1 MKSIDYSKVLFS
13 QSGMVH
19 FAFGLVSGCT
29 IAAVTLSYYMSWHY
43 QLRTST
49 QNKGQFPNTSNERN
63 GGTCS
68 TAITNGS
75 RRPTY
80 LPADIRDEQLSRHTL
95 YFGTE
100 GMERLKQSMICIVG
114 VGGVGSHT
122 AHMIARS
129 GVGYIRIIDFDQVS
143 VSSLNRHACATLND
157 VGTSKVQCL
166 TDFLRQICPD
176 PQYLTIDA
184 VAEMYTAESGERL
197 LQLPPDRSSSH
208 GKWDMVIDCID
219 DVKTKA
225 ALLAYCI
232 QSKIPVVSCMGAGG
246 KADPTRLHISDMRSA
261 AKDPLATKIRQ
272 YLKSYMKKEYT
283 DDTTY
288 LDDMNQLAIIYN
300 SEKTVVKLAEFT
312 AEQKAEGVHNFGA
325 VDGMRIR
332 VVPVL
337 GTMPAIMGL
346 ALASYCLTIVAGG
359 TNQIQPVTAERIG
372 RNSRNK
378 MYQMLRTRE
387 QNITA
392 KVRSDV
398 EIARSKGQVV
408 TIEETNSIHGI
419 GELITISSSAGT
431 AIEST
436 TWIGELQIDQSDDMD
451 YLLEIWRNRCAITGA
466 RLGTVLHVV
475 RWDRTRPSTC
485 DNLIVICAN
494 VLKQY
499 EANPLLYQQQT
510 IDPITRQSILE
521 RLLSSRVDR

>member
-1 MKSIDYSKVLFS
+1 MTSHS
-13 QSGMVH
+13 QSGFVTFTLGMVT
-19 FAFGLVSGCT
+19 GWCT
-29 IAAVTLSYYMSWHY
+29 IAAVTASYYTLCNSSLQRRARIRNDPQQSSSNVIKNKEHIDTFKAPR
-43 QLRTST
+43 RTIT
-49 QNKGQFPNTSNERN
+49 LTAEIRN
-63 GGTCS
+63 
-68 TAITNGS
+68 
-75 RRPTY
+75 
-80 LPADIRDEQLSRHTL
+80 EQLSRHTL
-95 YFGTE
+95 YFGTD
-100 GMERLKQSMICIVG
+100 GMNKLKKSKICIVG

-143 VSSLNRHACATLND
+143 VSSLNRHACATLHD

-166 TDFLRQICPD
+166 TNFLQHICPD
-176 PQYLTIDA
+176 PQYLYIEPI
-184 VAEMYTAESGERL
+184 AEMYTAESGERL
-197 LQLPPDRSSSH
+197 LQLPPNCSSDD
-208 GKWDMVIDCID
+208 KWDMVIDCID

-232 QSKIPVVSCMGAGG
+232 QQQIPVLSCMGAGG

-272 YLKSYMKKEYT
+272 YLKSYMKKQYT

-288 LDDMNQLAIIYN
+288 LDDMKQLTILYN
-300 SEKTVVKLAEFT
+300 SEKTVVKLADFT
-312 AEQKAEGVHNFGA
+312 AEQKDEGVHNFGA

-337 GTMPAIMGL
+337 GTMPAIMGQ
-346 ALASYCLTIVAGG
+346 ALASYCLTVVAGIAA
-359 TNQIQPVTAERIG
+359 NQIQPVTTERIG

-378 MYQMLRTRE
+378 MYQTLRTRE
-387 QNITA
+387 QNISA
-392 KVRSDV
+392 KVRLDAETARNCSQNVTV
-398 EIARSKGQVV
+398 E
-408 TIEETNSIHGI
+408 ELHSIHGT
-419 GELITISSSAGT
+419 GELITIYNGDIDNSIQSK
-431 AIEST
+431 

-475 RWDRTRPSTC
+475 RWDRCQPSTC

-499 EANPLLYQQQT
+499 ESNPLQYQQQKM
-510 IDPITRQSILE
+510 DPKIRRAIVE
-521 RLLSSRVDR
+521 RLVSCRVDR